1 MYLQAFTEFRAFKGF
16 MIQARTVADDS
27 PAGHFINS
35 TSTTYQTQC
44 DGDVSVQL
52 PIIIHGCVYTY
63 MYHMYKYMFIY
74 NIYNIYNIYDIYD
87 IYNTYIY
94 GFIVFTDSCDSYK

>member
-27 PAGHFINS
+27 PAGRFINS

-52 PIIIHGCVYTY
+52 PIIIHGCMYTY
-63 MYHMYKYMFIY
+63 MYMHMYKYMFIY
-74 NIYNIYNIYDIYD
+74 NIYNIYD
-87 IYNTYIY
+87 IYNTY